1 MDKHTYIPDAFLD
14 DVASYLPEHLQLQD
28 FVAACQRPLKRAVRV
43 NTLKMS
49 VAAFRD
55 YCADKQWHITAIP
68 WCPEDFAHS
77 PARGRTGIAHWPHR
91 HSLKWLYL
99 CARGQL
105 HVAADG
111 PSRCP

>member
-1 MDKHTYIPDAFLD
+1 KHTYIPDAFLD

-68 WCPEDFAHS
+68 WCPEGFWLTRPQEEEQAL
-77 PARGRTGIAHWPHR
+77 PIGRTDIHLSGCIYVQEA
-91 HSLKWLYL
+91 SSML
-99 CARGQL
+99 
-105 HVAADG
+105 
-111 PSRCP
+111 